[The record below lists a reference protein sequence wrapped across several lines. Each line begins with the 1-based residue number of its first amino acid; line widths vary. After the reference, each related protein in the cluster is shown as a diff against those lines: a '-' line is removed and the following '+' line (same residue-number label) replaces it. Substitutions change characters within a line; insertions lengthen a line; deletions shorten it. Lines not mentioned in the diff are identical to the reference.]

1 MNLSTSASW
10 PEFVVRRY
18 RAKQKTTLVR
28 GHVVWTKRPLT
39 PYSLHGAAGDGDDRK
54 WGRYGNRPAGS
65 GAVLLWQR
73 LLITLATMLLTSFV
87 AGLLWQ
93 ELFSSYIPS
102 YLSGIIGGVTAVPM
116 WEFLKRIK
124 IK

>member
-1 MNLSTSASW
+1 MTVKEMG
-10 PEFVVRRY
+10 P
-18 RAKQKTTLVR
+18 
-28 GHVVWTKRPLT
+28 
-39 PYSLHGAAGDGDDRK
+39 
-54 WGRYGNRPAGS
+54 
-65 GAVLLWQR
+65 LWQSPR
-73 LLITLATMLLTSFV
+73 GERRCATLAEIAHHTRDHALTTSFV